1 MSYLLDTCALIWLG
15 MGGGDLS
22 EDARKRISVAS
33 ALHYSSISA
42 WEIARLQ
49 GEGKI
54 VIPNTPDGFLSDL
67 VDLYGLSAIPPTDD
81 IMIRAAQLPLPRF
94 HQHTL
99 QLFPLRVSCPVHH
112 AGTLAK
118 TRTGVNPY
126 LQFPHG
132 WPLAIS

>member
-54 VIPNTPDGFLSDL
+54 VIPSTPDGFLSDL
-67 VDLYGLSAIPPTDD
+67 VDQYGLSAIPPTDD
-81 IMIRAAQLPLPRF
+81 IMIRAAQLPMHHRDPADRFIIATALENDLPVVTSDDKF
-94 HQHTL
+94 EKYG
-99 QLFPLRVSCPVHH
+99 V
-112 AGTLAK
+112 K
-118 TRTGVNPY
+118 TIR
-126 LQFPHG
+126 
-132 WPLAIS
+132 